1 MVSFTSFPQPE
12 ECANRWLSGREVQV
26 QAGDIARDL
35 GDKSKHYSV
44 KKGLQVTLCEVEET
58 DAPSVF

>member
-35 GDKSKHYSV
+35 GD
-44 KKGLQVTLCEVEET
+44 EVEALRGQKGIT
-58 DAPSVF
+58 GDAMANREF